1 MFICVY
7 LWLIPFFQ
15 FCVEAKVLAAWYEKH
30 GAAREVLQVGAQPD
44 PVPGKG
50 EVRVRLRASAVN
62 PSDVKARAG
71 SRPVLPPRV
80 IPDSDGAGEIDRV
93 GPGVPKPRLRQRV
106 WVYNG
111 QWQRPSGTSAQYIC
125 LPAAQVIP
133 LPRQV
138 TYAQGACLGIPVMT
152 AHRCLFADGPIKG
165 LTVLVA
171 GGAGV
176 VGHYAVQLARWAG
189 ARVIAT
195 ASSPEKAAHA
205 RKGGAHATINYRSE
219 NVAARLDELT
229 KGQGVD
235 RVVDVELGVNLPTYE
250 KALRPSAMIAT
261 YAAAAAQD
269 SILPSR
275 LRQKNVTV
283 RMVFVYTM
291 PDAAKA
297 RAIADI
303 ARWIA
308 RGRPQYAIAA
318 RFPLSEI
325 AAAHETVESGN
336 KIGHV
341 ILDIP

>member
-1 MFICVY
+1 
-7 LWLIPFFQ
+7 L
-15 FCVEAKVLAAWYEKH
+15 LAAWYEKH
-30 GAAREVLQVGAQPD
+30 GAAREVLRVGDQPD

-50 EVRVRLRASAVN
+50 DVRVRLHASAVN

-71 SRPVLPPRV
+71 SRPVIPPRV
-80 IPDSDGAGEIDRV
+80 IPNSDGAGEIDRV
-93 GPGVPKPRLRQRV
+93 GPGVPKARMRQRV

-111 QWQRPSGTSAQYIC
+111 QWQRPFGTSAQYIA
-125 LPAAQVIP
+125 LPAAQAIP
-133 LPRQV
+133 LPRKV
-138 TYAQGACLGIPVMT
+138 SYAQGACLGIPVVT
-152 AHRCLFADGPIKG
+152 AHRCLFADGQIDG
-165 LTVLVA
+165 MTVLVT

-195 ASSPEKAAHA
+195 VSSPEKAEHA

-219 NVAARLDELT
+219 DVAARLAELT
-229 KGQGVD
+229 RGQGID
-235 RVVDVELGVNLPTYE
+235 RVVDVELGVNLPAYE

-269 SILPSR
+269 SVLPSR
-275 LRQKNVTV
+275 LRQRNVTV

-291 PDAAKA
+291 PDAAK
-297 RAIADI
+297 RQAIADI
-303 ARWIA
+303 GRWIA
-308 RGRPQYAIAA
+308 RGRPRYAIAA

>member
-1 MFICVY
+1 M
-7 LWLIPFFQ
+7 
-15 FCVEAKVLAAWYEKH
+15 LAAWYEKH
-30 GAAREVLQVGAQPD
+30 GAARDVLRVGDQPD

-50 EVRVRLRASAVN
+50 EVRVRLHASAVN

-71 SRPVLPPRV
+71 SRPVIPPRV
-80 IPDSDGAGEIDRV
+80 IPDSDGTGEIDRV
-93 GPGVPKPRLRQRV
+93 GPGVSKSRLRQRV

-111 QWQRPSGTSAQYIC
+111 QWQRASGTSAQYII
-125 LPAAQVIP
+125 LPAALAVP
-133 LPRQV
+133 LPQKLNW
-138 TYAQGACLGIPVMT
+138 AQGACLGIPVMT
-152 AHRCLFADGPIKG
+152 AHRCLFSDGPIRG
-165 LTVLVA
+165 MTVLVT

-195 ASSPEKAAHA
+195 VSSPEKAAHA
-205 RKGGAHATINYRSE
+205 RKGGAHATIDYRTE
-219 NVAARLDELT
+219 NVAERIDALT
-229 KGQGVD
+229 AGRGVD

-250 KALRPSAMIAT
+250 KALRPAAVIAT
-261 YAAAAAQD
+261 YAAAAAQEAV
-269 SILPSR
+269 LPTR
-275 LRQKNVTV
+275 LRQRNVTV

-291 PDAAKA
+291 PGAAKR

-303 ARWIA
+303 GRWIA
-308 RGRPQYAIAA
+308 TGRPKFAIAA

-325 AAAHETVESGN
+325 AAAHETVESGK

>member
-1 MFICVY
+1 M
-7 LWLIPFFQ
+7 
-15 FCVEAKVLAAWYEKH
+15 LAGWYEKH
-30 GAAREVLQVGAQPD
+30 GPARAVLQVGEQPD
-44 PVPGKG
+44 PVPGRG

-71 SRPVLPPRV
+71 SRPVIPPRV
-80 IPDSDGAGEIDRV
+80 IPNSDGAGEIDRV
-93 GPGVPKPRLRQRV
+93 GPGVPKSRLRQRV

-111 QWQRPSGTSAQYIC
+111 QWARPFGTSAQYIT

-133 LPRQV
+133 LPRQ
-138 TYAQGACLGIPVMT
+138 TSFAQGACLGIPVMT

-165 LTVLVA
+165 MTVLVT

-176 VGHYAVQLARWAG
+176 VGHYAVQLAKWAG

-195 ASSPEKAAHA
+195 VSSPEKAAHA
-205 RKGGAHATINYRSE
+205 RKGGAHATINYRTES
-219 NVAARLDELT
+219 VAARLDELAP
-229 KGQGVD
+229 QGVD
-235 RVVDVELGVNLPTYE
+235 RVVDVELGVNLATYE
-250 KALRPSAMIAT
+250 KALRPFSMIAT

-269 SILPSR
+269 SVLPSR
-275 LRQKNVTV
+275 LRQRNINI

-291 PDAAKA
+291 PDAAKEQ
-297 RAIADI
+297 AIADI
-303 ARWIA
+303 GRWIA

-318 RFPLSEI
+318 RYPLSEI